1 MTRMITFASA
11 LTLALASGCPSDD
24 DDDEAADDAADDGT
38 EDADD
43 DDADDDAA
51 STDDDAGT
59 TDDGAADS
67 STGLD
72 LDALYDC
79 EDPMITE
86 ARPLVGPGYD
96 PAMGG
101 LVDPQETY
109 IVSATQILVRP
120 EKQQEF
126 FEVASAVSAE
136 LDQTDGMVAYAL
148 AIEPTCGFS
157 RTISV
162 YRSQEAMIGFVA
174 SEAHSI
180 AIQQSGELGITGKV
194 THWEMSADEFP
205 PTWETARE
213 HLAEIAP
220 FDGY

>member
-1 MTRMITFASA
+1 MTRSITFASCLA
-11 LTLALASGCPSDD
+11 LALASGCPSDD
-24 DDDEAADDAADDGT
+24 DDAADDAADD
-38 EDADD
+38 DD
-43 DDADDDAA
+43 DGA
-51 STDDDAGT
+51 STDDGVGT
-59 TDDGAADS
+59 TDDGAAES
-67 STGLD
+67 STGVD

-79 EDPMITE
+79 VDPMITE

-120 EKQQEF
+120 EKQQDF
-126 FEVASAVSAE
+126 FEVAGQVSAE
-136 LDQTDGMVAYAL
+136 LDETEGMVAYAL

-162 YRSQEAMIGFVA
+162 YRSQESMIGFVA

-180 AIQQSGELGITGKV
+180 AIQRSDELGITGKV

-205 PTWETARE
+205 PTWDDARE
-213 HLAEIAP
+213 HLAEISP
-220 FDGY
+220 FGGY

>member
-1 MTRMITFASA
+1 MKRITTLACLA
-11 LTLALASGCPSDD
+11 LALASGCANDD
-24 DDDEAADDAADDGT
+24 GDAVDDAADDDDTAGD
-38 EDADD
+38 DA
-43 DDADDDAA
+43 ADDDA
-51 STDDDAGT
+51 TT
-59 TDDGAADS
+59 TDDGADES

-79 EDPMITE
+79 VDPMITE

-126 FEVASAVSAE
+126 FEVASAVAAE
-136 LDQTDGMVAYAL
+136 LDQSEGMVAYSL

-174 SEAHSI
+174 SEAHSM
-180 AIQQSGELGITGKV
+180 AMERSNELGITGKV

-205 PTWETARE
+205 PTWDHARE

>member
-1 MTRMITFASA
+1 MTRTITFASCLA
-11 LTLALASGCPSDD
+11 LALASGCPSDD
-24 DDDEAADDAADDGT
+24 DDDAADDAADDDET
-38 EDADD
+38 DDD
-43 DDADDDAA
+43 DDAADDAA
-51 STDDDAGT
+51 SSDDGVAT
-59 TDDGAADS
+59 SDDGAAES

-79 EDPMITE
+79 VDPMITE

-126 FEVASAVSAE
+126 FEVASQVSAE
-136 LDQTDGMVAYAL
+136 LDQSEGMVAYAL

-162 YRSQEAMIGFVA
+162 YRSQESMIGFVA
-174 SEAHSI
+174 SEAHSM
-180 AIQQSGELGITGKV
+180 AMQRSNELGITGKV

-213 HLAEIAP
+213 HLAEIDP